1 MSGPQVSWVLF
12 RMRETWH
19 LFVILWVMGGN
30 AKAPSPSIPHP
41 ATCYTCYNLLGRV
54 LFPFMQIKS
63 ILLAA
68 EAQAI
73 IQERQFCDLCDCQGI
88 TALLYHSLKC
98 ATKLAGCWQEKR
110 LVLSLR
116 ELGEKLREVSIQ
128 AIYLEPFFEFKGV
141 FFCLFVCLPVV
152 VFVIWYNIE
161 VEKSFICFECIW
173 NISIN

>member
-30 AKAPSPSIPHP
+30 SKAPSPSIPHP

-54 LFPFMQIKS
+54 LCPFMQIKS

-110 LVLSLR
+110 LVLSQGTGWEAERGFYPGDIFRAFLW
-116 ELGEKLREVSIQ
+116 IQ
-128 AIYLEPFFEFKGV
+128 GSV
-141 FFCLFVCLPVV
+141 FLFVCLPVV

-161 VEKSFICFECIW
+161 VEKSFICFECVW